1 MRRRLAA
8 LLCASALLVTT
19 ACAADDNG
27 DDNGP
32 GDDPNGMDVI
42 SVGVIPIVDVAPLF
56 LGIEQ
61 GFFAAQ
67 NIEIETDTAAGGAE
81 IVPGVVSGQWDF
93 GFSNILSMMIAHN
106 TGIDIQVISNGNNST
121 GVDGEDFG
129 SLVVP
134 VDSPVQSASEL
145 EGATVAIN
153 TLNAIADIVV
163 RASVLADGGD
173 PDTINF
179 VALPFPEMP
188 AAIESGDVDAAF
200 PVEPFQTIIRENGWG
215 RSIASSWVD
224 TAPNLTVAVYFTS
237 GSLIEENPDL
247 VDRFVTAMAQSLA
260 YANENPDEVR
270 AIIPTYTAITPELAA
285 ILTLPAWPPEIN
297 LASTQRLAERALDA
311 GLLDATPDLDA
322 LVNERVPVLP

>member
-1 MRRRLAA
+1 MESTMRRKLAA
-8 LLCASALLVTT
+8 ILFTSALLVTA
-19 ACAADDNG
+19 ACGDGNG
-27 DDNGP
+27 SGDGEPGGGTGP
-32 GDDPNGMDVI
+32 DVI
-42 SVGVIPIVDVAPLF
+42 SVGVIPIADVAPLF

-61 GFFAAQ
+61 GFFAEQ

-106 TGIDIQVISNGNNST
+106 SGIDIQVVSNGNNST

-129 SLVVP
+129 SLMVP
-134 VDSPVQSASEL
+134 ADSPIQSASEL

-153 TLNAIADIVV
+153 TLNAIADLVV

-188 AAIESGDVDAAF
+188 AAIEAGDVDAAF
-200 PVEPFQTIIRENGWG
+200 PVEPFQSIIRENGFG

-224 TAPNLTVAVYFTS
+224 AAPNLTVAVYFTS
-237 GSLIEENPDL
+237 GQMMQENPDL
-247 VDRFVTAMAQSLA
+247 VQRFVTAMQQSLA

-270 AIIPTYTAITPELAA
+270 AIIPTYSSMDADLAS
-285 ILTLPAWPPEIN
+285 IITLPAWPPDIN
-297 LASTQRLAERALDA
+297 VASAETLAQRAVDA
-311 GLLDATPDLDA
+311 GLLEEMPDLDA
-322 LVNERVPVLP
+322 LLP